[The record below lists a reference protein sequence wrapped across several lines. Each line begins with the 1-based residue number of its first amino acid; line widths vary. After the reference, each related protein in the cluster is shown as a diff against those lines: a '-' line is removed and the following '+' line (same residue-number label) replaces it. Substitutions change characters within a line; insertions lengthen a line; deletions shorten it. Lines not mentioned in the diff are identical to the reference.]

1 MSDIPERIGCAVIF
15 GSAAIVAGI
24 FVDSGQP
31 FVAGVA
37 VFLFGLGIMI
47 ASWVP
52 TGTERHAHRKYLA
65 ESAQSG

>member
-37 VFLFGLGIMI
+37 VFLFGLGIMT
-47 ASWVP
+47 ASW
-52 TGTERHAHRKYLA
+52 GSNRN
-65 ESAQSG
+65 